1 MAQKLSDQAYEN
13 KKRYNIEYK
22 TKNYKRVPFD
32 VPVAEYDRIKG
43 AATER
48 GETVNGF
55 IKKAIDMRIDS
66 GK

>member
-13 KKRYNIEYK
+13 KKRYNIEYV
-22 TKNYKRVPFD
+22 KNNCKRIPLNVQLS
-32 VPVAEYDRIKG
+32 EYDRIKG
-43 AATER
+43 AAAER

-55 IKKAIDMRIDS
+55 IKKSIDMRIDS